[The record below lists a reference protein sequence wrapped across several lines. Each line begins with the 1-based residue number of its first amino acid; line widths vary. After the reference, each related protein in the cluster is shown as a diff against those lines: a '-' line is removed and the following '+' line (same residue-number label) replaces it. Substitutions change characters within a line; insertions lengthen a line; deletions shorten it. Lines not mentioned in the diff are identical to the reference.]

1 MEGKYPFGDLGGSA
15 LGTAGKGETTTQI
28 VTGGFNYTL
37 SPTFIFDGV
46 FGYTRMDQ
54 FVGIPN
60 VDKNVGLD
68 VWKIPG
74 TNGGKQYANDTRYG
88 GAPNITGFGFS
99 DIGFIDTW
107 TPVWRHERSYTYTS
121 NFSKI
126 HGAHEIRFGVETRRL
141 ELNHWQP
148 ETANPRGADH
158 LRQRRHQRLVA
169 DRAHA
174 EHLCRGAA
182 RAWSTRT
189 AKSIQYFEMKTREW
203 QLACLRPRPL
213 AGQPQAD
220 HQPRACATNTTR

>member
-1 MEGKYPFGDLGGSA
+1 MPLPNQVSVTDPLNLSGNYGVGGVLKLNRNQYDTKVNYNVTHKLTAWGKYSRMDAPVEGKYPFGDLGGSA

-28 VTGGFNYTL
+28 VTGGFNYTI

-46 FGYTRMDQ
+46 SATRGMDQ

-107 TPVWRHERSYTYTS
+107 TPVWRHERSYTYHDATS
-121 NFSKI
+121 
-126 HGAHEIRFGVETRRL
+126 ARF
-141 ELNHWQP
+141 
-148 ETANPRGADH
+148 TARTKSAS
-158 LRQRRHQRLVA
+158 
-169 DRAHA
+169 
-174 EHLCRGAA
+174 AA
-182 RAWSTRT
+182 TFAAWS
-189 AKSIQYFEMKTREW
+189 
-203 QLACLRPRPL
+203 
-213 AGQPQAD
+213 
-220 HQPRACATNTTR
+220 